1 MSFSVIFRFVLT
13 HFCNFDFLSDECVN
27 FAIQKG
33 IDASRSHVI
42 YFKHNDMRD
51 LEQKLIEQDK
61 LDLKNP
67 KKAAKTRRF
76 LVVEG
81 IYMNTGE
88 MCPLRELVQ
97 LRSKHKLRLF
107 LDETVSFGAVGKR
120 GRGVTE
126 LLGIEKEEVDLIS
139 ASLEGAV
146 ESVGGFC
153 VGSHFIVE
161 HQRLSGLGYC
171 FSASQPPFLTQAAI
185 TALDVFEKD
194 SQIFEQLNTTA
205 EKVDKKFRELTRLE
219 LRGHPISP
227 VKHLYLIDDKE
238 PAVLE
243 EMLRKISDQVSC
255 HFNRSRMLF
264 NSISSQCIKMGLAV
278 VPCAYLPIEKLA
290 PRPSLRVTV
299 NRLLTDEEIFK
310 AFNILQ
316 KASLAV

>member
-1 MSFSVIFRFVLT
+1 
-13 HFCNFDFLSDECVN
+13 
-27 FAIQKG
+27 
-33 IDASRSHVI
+33 
-42 YFKHNDMRD
+42 MRD

-67 KKAAKTRRF
+67 KKAAKMRRF

-107 LDETVSFGAVGKR
+107 LDETVSFGAVGKH
-120 GRGVTE
+120 GRGLTE
-126 LLGIEKEEVDLIS
+126 LLGVDKDEVDLIS

-194 SQIFEQLNTTA
+194 THIFEQLNATT

-219 LRGHPISP
+219 LRGHQISP

-243 EMLRKISDQVSC
+243 EMLRKISDQVSTQL
-255 HFNRSRMLF
+255 NRLATFSTSWF
-264 NSISSQCIKMGLAV
+264 HSQCIKMGLAV
-278 VPCAYLPIEKLA
+278 VPCAYLPIEKFA
-290 PRPSLRVTV
+290 QRPSLRVTV
-299 NRLLTDEEIFK
+299 NRLLTDEEIMK